1 MWMRWGLGRGI
12 GRVGVGNGGRRARG
26 GCGDM
31 LEVHGQALLIPTL
44 LPFYRHTPLALGRV

>member
-1 MWMRWGLGRGI
+1 L
-12 GRVGVGNGGRRARG
+12 VGWVGGMGGEGQG
-26 GCGDM
+26 GVCGDM